1 MTYGDL
7 GSGSSSGSRT
17 GLPDRMLAFAPLM
30 PLENRG
36 GGTCR
41 KDLLF
46 CLTCNSLSC
55 GLSISNLV
63 VPEPASAWMLLLR
76 LNPGD
81 SF

>member
-1 MTYGDL
+1 MAYGDF

-17 GLPDRMLAFAPLM
+17 GLPDRMLTKSPLM

-36 GGTCR
+36 GGTYR

-46 CLTCNSLSC
+46 CLACNSLSR

-63 VPEPASAWMLLLR
+63 VPEPASTWMLLLR
-76 LNPGD
+76 LKSGD
-81 SF
+81 FF